1 MQLLDG
7 CLLLSILFIPCAL
20 VRQVGLKAWAVPPPL
35 AAHIHF
41 HLWGQFKI
49 ISFRKTAL
57 GYSQSN
63 NWGEELEGI
72 YRVHCVQLLDY
83 FRASQKSKHILNGI
97 IQTSLEHW
105 KTWGINTIKVTTGTP
120 GKLAHIECK
129 AGDNKDEK
137 FWNFG
142 SRNTEKVTIRSD
154 NKPGTGMQG
163 LGRDRLDKTWP
174 DNSTLVRKRFIF
186 WRCMCYTLDAG
197 TQCVIKRRICRRPE
211 RMNVWEK
218 GRGRQK

>member
-20 VRQVGLKAWAVPPPL
+20 VRQVGLKAWAVPPSL
-35 AAHIHF
+35 VAHIHF

-49 ISFRKTAL
+49 VSFRKTAL

-63 NWGEELEGI
+63 SWGEELEGI

-105 KTWGINTIKVTTGTP
+105 KTWGINTIKVMTGTP
-120 GKLAHIECK
+120 GKLAHIQSVK
-129 AGDNKDEK
+129 QVTTRM
-137 FWNFG
+137 
-142 SRNTEKVTIRSD
+142 RNSGTVGVEIQRKWQYEVTINQELACKD
-154 NKPGTGMQG
+154 WGEI
-163 LGRDRLDKTWP
+163 D
-174 DNSTLVRKRFIF
+174 
-186 WRCMCYTLDAG
+186 
-197 TQCVIKRRICRRPE
+197 
-211 RMNVWEK
+211 
-218 GRGRQK
+218 